1 MNIDFLKELTNA
13 DGIASNEKEV
23 RKAIL
28 TELDGLHYEKR
39 TDGLGSLI
47 FTKKLGSWFVALA
60 ARG

>member
-28 TELDGLHYEKR
+28 TELDGLHYEKGQM
-39 TDGLGSLI
+39 DL
-47 FTKKLGSWFVALA
+47 VV
-60 ARG
+60 